1 VECKT
6 LRESGESI
14 REFDVAFF
22 AASIDK
28 PETNRKFAESL
39 ELDYPIL
46 SDPTREVARAYGV
59 LRGFG
64 MYTARHT
71 FYIGEDGTILFVD
84 TNVRPRTA
92 GQDVA
97 SRLEALGVRRRTGQ
111 GESR

>member
-28 PETNRKFAESL
+28 VETNRRFAESL

-46 SDPTREVARAYGV
+46 SDPSREVARAYGV

-64 MYTARHT
+64 MYAARHT
-71 FYIGEDGTILFVD
+71 IYIGEDGTIRFID
-84 TNVRPRTA
+84 TKVRSRTA

-97 SRLEALGVRRRTGQ
+97 SRLEALGVRRRTGE
-111 GESR
+111 GEER